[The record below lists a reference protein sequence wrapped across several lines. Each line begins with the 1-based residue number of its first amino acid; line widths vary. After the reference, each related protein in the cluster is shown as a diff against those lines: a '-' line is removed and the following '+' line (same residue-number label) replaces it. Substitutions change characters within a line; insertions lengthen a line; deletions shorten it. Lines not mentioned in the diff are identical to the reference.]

1 MGRRQVVRHRVLVST
16 FLGSNPSGP
25 VLTFNL
31 VSAKKVFLFDFDG
44 VIVDGMHEYW
54 HSSLL
59 ACEKYLNSP
68 YISVDQELYK
78 TVPNT
83 FKEIRPWV
91 KYGWEMV
98 LIVHEIMKTENP
110 IKNLN
115 KDDFINNYHQNC
127 KRILKD
133 NSWNADDLQKILDK
147 SRKYQIDKDFN
158 SWVNLHNPFFEVIS
172 FMQELRNRQI
182 KTGIITTKGKIF
194 AEQILNQLNISA
206 EFIFGYESGTKIKIA
221 EMLAQNYKILGFIED
236 RKKTLIDI
244 KQNSATSHI
253 PCFLA
258 DWGYLKESD
267 RYNLSNEIKLL
278 KLSSLEKL
286 VAI

>member
-1 MGRRQVVRHRVLVST
+1 MS
-16 FLGSNPSGP
+16 S
-25 VLTFNL
+25 
-31 VSAKKVFLFDFDG
+31 KKIFLFDFDG

-68 YISVDQELYK
+68 CISVNQKLYK
-78 TVPNT
+78 TVPNS

-91 KYGWEMV
+91 KYGWEMI
-98 LIVHEIMKTENP
+98 LIVHEIIKTENP
-110 IKNLN
+110 LKSDN
-115 KDDFINNYHQNC
+115 KDDFINNYHHNC
-127 KRILKD
+127 QKILND
-133 NSWNADDLQKILDK
+133 NSWNAEDLQKILDK
-147 SRKYQIDKDFN
+147 SRQFQIDKDFK

-172 FMQELRNRQI
+172 FMQELKKRQI
-182 KTGIITTKGKIF
+182 KTGIITTKGGMF
-194 AEQILNQLNISA
+194 AEKILKQLNIFP
-206 EFIFGYESGTKIKIA
+206 EFIFGYESGTKVKIA
-221 EMLAQNYKILGFIED
+221 EKLAQTHEILGFIED

-244 KQNSATSHI
+244 KQNPETSHI

-267 RYNLSNEIKLL
+267 KNKLSNEIKLL
-278 KLSSLEKL
+278 KLDSIQEL

>member
-1 MGRRQVVRHRVLVST
+1 
-16 FLGSNPSGP
+16 
-25 VLTFNL
+25 
-31 VSAKKVFLFDFDG
+31 
-44 VIVDGMHEYW
+44 MHEYW

-68 YISVDQELYK
+68 YISVDQKLYK
-78 TVPNT
+78 TVTNL
-83 FKEIRPWV
+83 FKEIRPLV
-91 KYGWEMV
+91 KYGWEMI
-98 LIVHEIMKTENP
+98 LIVHEIIKTENP
-110 IKNLN
+110 LKNNN

-127 KRILKD
+127 QRILND
-133 NSWNADDLQKILDK
+133 NSWNVVDLQKILDK
-147 SRKYQIDKDFN
+147 SRKWQIDKDFK
-158 SWVNLHNPFFEVIS
+158 SWVDLHNPFFQVIN
-172 FMQELRNRQI
+172 FMKELRNREI

-194 AEQILNQLNISA
+194 AEKILKQLNISP

-221 EMLAQNYKILGFIED
+221 EKLIQNYEILGFIED

-244 KQNSATSHI
+244 KQNSETSRI

-258 DWGYLKESD
+258 DWGYLKELD

-278 KLSSLEKL
+278 KLDNLQEL